1 MTDLPASQRMSDR
14 EIAAQVTTFL
24 LAGFETSSTS
34 LTWILHAL
42 ADYPEVQTKLRE
54 EILAVTDATPDA
66 SVPSFPLYLSHH
78 LYHSILTNSL

>member
-1 MTDLPASQRMSDR
+1 MVTDLPASQRMSDR

-42 ADYPEVQTKLRE
+42 ADYPEVQTKLRD
-54 EILAVTDATPDA
+54 EIIAVNDATPDA
-66 SVPSFPLYLSHH
+66 LVSRPLSCLLPSLR
-78 LYHSILTNSL
+78 LTRP